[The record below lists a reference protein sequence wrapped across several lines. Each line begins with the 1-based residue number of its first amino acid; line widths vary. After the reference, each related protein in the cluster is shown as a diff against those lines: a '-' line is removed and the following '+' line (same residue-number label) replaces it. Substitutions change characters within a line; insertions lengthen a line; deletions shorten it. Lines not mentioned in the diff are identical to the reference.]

1 MFYDIKRGVI
11 NWETSATLTTL
22 VVLARIMLF
31 VSCQTTGTACRR
43 VAEALT
49 SHPLKLS
56 KNQMRVVAEGFGWW
70 LNHIARLVIV
80 RKAPQ
85 MF

>member
-49 SHPLKLS
+49 FALRSYPSL
-56 KNQMRVVAEGFGWW
+56 QMRIVAEGCGWQF
-70 LNHIARLVIV
+70 NQ
-80 RKAPQ
+80 RKWKSRP
-85 MF
+85 MMETG